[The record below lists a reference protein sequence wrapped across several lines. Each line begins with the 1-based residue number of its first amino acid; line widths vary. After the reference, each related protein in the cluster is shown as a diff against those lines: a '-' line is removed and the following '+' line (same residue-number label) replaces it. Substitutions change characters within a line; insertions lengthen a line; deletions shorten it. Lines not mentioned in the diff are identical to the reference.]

1 VGVDVAWPMLDA
13 ARRRVE
19 GAGVGRRVAFVRAPM
34 DHLPLRDASV
44 DLVVAH
50 GIWKEEAY
58 CSGRLPSEATT
69 ARRSSL
75 A

>member
-1 VGVDVAWPMLDA
+1 
-13 ARRRVE
+13 
-19 GAGVGRRVAFVRAPM
+19 M